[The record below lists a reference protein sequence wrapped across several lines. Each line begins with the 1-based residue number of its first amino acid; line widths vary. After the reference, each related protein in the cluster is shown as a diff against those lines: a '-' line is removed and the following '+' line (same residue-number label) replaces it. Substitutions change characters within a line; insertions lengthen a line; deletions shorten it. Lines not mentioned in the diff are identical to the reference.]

1 MRDDRC
7 IENKIYSGYLMILI
21 VLEPLL
27 YYLND
32 RIDILEATTL
42 LLYTMK
48 LLRSDCVNS
57 MEFLSC

>member
-32 RIDILEATTL
+32 RIDILNATT
-42 LLYTMK
+42 
-48 LLRSDCVNS
+48 S
-57 MEFLSC
+57 